1 MYFFFKQFETD
12 IYSYIIHKKKFEKRL
27 IDRSTGNRAFKKE
40 VIVLKKD

>member
-1 MYFFFKQFETD
+1 MYFFLKQFETD

-27 IDRSTGNRAFKKE
+27 IGTGNRAFKKE